1 MYGRYFVLFAILF
14 TGWFLRKINFID
26 DKMDHSI
33 NKLVVYF
40 AYPCLIVHNIGEL
53 DLTADVL
60 AERQIQHLRMLAQ
73 MPQILSLVVFYLYG
87 FFCKGYARLRKYP
100 KNVSGIAEFAM
111 SMPNNGFMGFP
122 VALIFFG
129 DSGLLLM
136 LAHNAAM
143 NFFIFTYGVKLLR
156 DMKTDDH
163 PPMTPKRFITA
174 VVKLLLNPNI
184 LALFIGFAFSMLGNG
199 VPGVLDEYLLYIGNV
214 STPMAMIFIG
224 STLTNYKFRDIIR
237 SVVTIEG
244 SAVKL
249 LLLPLLTLAAVA
261 FLPIDP
267 LIRSILVLG
276 ISFPTAATVPMLAE
290 QEGLDAGVASK
301 ILFLSTVASIGTV
314 PLLIHIIQL
323 VIM

>member
-26 DKMDHSI
+26 EKMDHSI

-60 AERQIQHLRMLAQ
+60 ADFGLTFV
-73 MPQILSLVVFYLYG
+73 LSLVVFYLYG

-301 ILFLSTVASIGTV
+301 ILFFSTVASIGTV

>member
-1 MYGRYFVLFAILF
+1 M
-14 TGWFLRKINFID
+14 
-26 DKMDHSI
+26 
-33 NKLVVYF
+33 
-40 AYPCLIVHNIGEL
+40 
-53 DLTADVL
+53 
-60 AERQIQHLRMLAQ
+60 
-73 MPQILSLVVFYLYG
+73 
-87 FFCKGYARLRKYP
+87 
-100 KNVSGIAEFAM
+100 
-111 SMPNNGFMGFP
+111 
-122 VALIFFG
+122 ALIFFG
-129 DSGLLLM
+129 DRGLLLM

-156 DMKTDDH
+156 DMKNDEH
-163 PPMTPKRFITA
+163 PPVTPKRILRA
-174 VVKLLLNPNI
+174 ALKLLLNPNI
-184 LALFIGFAFSMLGNG
+184 LALFIGFAFSLSGLG

-224 STLTNYKFRDIIR
+224 SSLTRYRFRDIIS
-237 SVVTIEG
+237 SVTTIEG
-244 SAVKL
+244 SVVKL
-249 LLLPLLTLAAVA
+249 LVLPLLTLAAVA

-290 QEGLDAGVASK
+290 QEGLDAGIASK

>member
-40 AYPCLIVHNIGEL
+40 AYPCLIVHNIGQL

-60 AERQIQHLRMLAQ
+60 ADFGLTFV
-73 MPQILSLVVFYLYG
+73 LSLVAFYLYG

-290 QEGLDAGVASK
+290 QEGLDAGVASQ

>member
-26 DKMDHSI
+26 EKMDHSI

-40 AYPCLIVHNIGEL
+40 AYPCLIVHNIGAL
-53 DLTADVL
+53 DLTPGVL
-60 AERQIQHLRMLAQ
+60 ADFGLTFV
-73 MPQILSLVVFYLYG
+73 LSLVLFYLYG
-87 FFCKGYARLRKYP
+87 FFCKGYARVRKYP
-100 KNVSGIAEFAM
+100 KDVSGIAEFAM

-143 NFFIFTYGVKLLR
+143 NFFIFTYE
-156 DMKTDDH
+156 H
-163 PPMTPKRFITA
+163 PPVTPKRILRA
-174 VVKLLLNPNI
+174 ALKLLLNPNI
-184 LALFIGFAFSMLGNG
+184 LALFIGFAFSLSGLG

-249 LLLPLLTLAAVA
+249 LLLPLLTLAAVV

-290 QEGLDAGVASK
+290 QEGLDAGIASK

>member
-60 AERQIQHLRMLAQ
+60 ADFGLTFV
-73 MPQILSLVVFYLYG
+73 LSLVFFYLYG

-276 ISFPTAATVPMLAE
+276 ISFPTAATVPMLA
-290 QEGLDAGVASK
+290 AGRTGCRCCK
-301 ILFLSTVASIGTV
+301 
-314 PLLIHIIQL
+314 
-323 VIM
+323 